1 MTIINL
7 TTRLAFGLAATAA
20 LSLMA
25 SDAAFA
31 QKAYSTG
38 ATDTEIKIGNIMPYS
53 GPASAYSTIG
63 KTFTAYFKMVNEQ
76 GGINGR
82 KINFISYDD
91 GYSPPKTV
99 EQTRKLV
106 ENDEVLLLF
115 GILGTPG
122 NTAIHKYLNTK
133 KIPHL
138 FLATGASKWA
148 DPQNFP
154 WTMSFIPNYQ
164 SEARIYAQ
172 YILKNHPNAKIGVLY
187 QNDDFG
193 KDYLIGLKDGLGT
206 RASMIVSEAPFEVTA
221 PTIDSQIVQL
231 KSANA
236 DVLLTIA
243 TPKFA
248 AQSIKKVAEIGWKP
262 VHILTNVST
271 SVNGVIKPAGFENA
285 QGVMSA
291 VYLKDPNDSKWAND
305 PGIKEWS
312 DFMDKYF
319 PEGDKGDNFTVYGYA
334 VAKTMAE
341 VLRKSGDNLTRENV
355 LKQATNLD
363 IELGQIIP
371 GIRLKTS
378 PTDYNLIEQLQMQQF
393 KGNSWHLFGPL
404 LSSERS

>member
-1 MTIINL
+1 MMIFSL
-7 TTRLAFGLAATAA
+7 SARFAFGLAASAA

-25 SDAAFA
+25 TDTAFA
-31 QKAYSTG
+31 QKAYDPG

-53 GPASAYSTIG
+53 GPASAYSIIG
-63 KTFTAYFKMVNEQ
+63 KTFTAFFKMINEQ

-82 KINFISYDD
+82 KVNFISYDD

-122 NTAIHKYLNTK
+122 NTAIHKYVNAK

-148 DPQNFP
+148 DPKNYP

-164 SEARIYAQ
+164 NEAKIYAQ
-172 YILKNHPNAKIGVLY
+172 YIMKNHPNAKIGILY

-193 KDYLIGLKDGLGT
+193 KDYVIGLRDGLGPK
-206 RASMIVSEAPFEVTA
+206 ASMIVSEAPFEVSA
-221 PTIDSQIVQL
+221 PTVDSQIVQL

-248 AQSIKKVAEIGWKP
+248 AQSIKKVAEMGWKP
-262 VHILTNVST
+262 VHIVTNVAT
-271 SVNGVIKPAGFENA
+271 SVKGVMQPAGFENA
-285 QGVMSA
+285 QGLMSA
-291 VYLKDPNDSKWAND
+291 VYLKDPNDPQWKND
-305 PGIKEWS
+305 PGIREWS
-312 DFMDKYF
+312 NFMDKHF
-319 PEGDKGDNFTVYGYA
+319 PEGDKTDNFTVYGYT
-334 VAKTMAE
+334 VGKTMVE
-341 VLRKSGDNLTRENV
+341 VLKKCGDNLTRENV

-363 IELGQIIP
+363 IEVGPVLP
-371 GIRLKTS
+371 GIRLQSS
-378 PTDYNLIEQLQMQQF
+378 PTDYNLIDQLQMQRF
-393 KGNSWHLFGPL
+393 NGNKWELFGPL
-404 LSSERS
+404 ISSERS